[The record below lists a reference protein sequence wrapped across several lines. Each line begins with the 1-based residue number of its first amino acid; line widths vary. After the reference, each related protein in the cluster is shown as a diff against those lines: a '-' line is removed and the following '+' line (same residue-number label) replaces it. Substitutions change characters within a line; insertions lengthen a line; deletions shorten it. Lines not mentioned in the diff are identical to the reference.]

1 VKTLL
6 TAACLTVVVAS
17 IGRIDGQSPYS
28 RDSPFNIDGFG
39 NRPTRTKTVAPSYP
53 SDASAGTVILKV
65 KIDPE
70 GRVNAVTVV
79 RGVAGA
85 TAAASAA
92 VLQWEY
98 TPTTLN
104 GEAIWIVMSIGVPS
118 PWRDDAADALPA

>member
-1 VKTLL
+1 MKMLL
-6 TAACLTVVVAS
+6 TAACLTMVVAS
-17 IGRIDGQSPYS
+17 VSRTDGQSPYTKE
-28 RDSPFNIDGFG
+28 SPFNIDGFA

-53 SDASAGTVILKV
+53 SNARARTVILKV

-104 GEAIWIVMSIGVPS
+104 GEPIWIVMSISVPS
-118 PWRDDAADALPA
+118 PWRDDAA